1 MLKQFSVSVAL
12 AGGLFAG
19 IIGAAGAAHAN
30 FDADAPY
37 YGTERRF
44 DAPYYGPE
52 RQFDAGCYG
61 MAPNGTSVFFG
72 PNGVRMGLPGGQMV
86 TAGPAGVGYGA
97 GC

>member
-19 IIGAAGAAHAN
+19 VIGAAGAAHAN

-37 YGTERRF
+37 YG
-44 DAPYYGPE
+44 PE
-52 RQFDAGCYG
+52 RQYDAGCYG

-72 PNGVRMGLPGGQMV
+72 PNGVMMGLPGGQMV
-86 TAGPAGVGYGA
+86 TAGPDGVGYGT